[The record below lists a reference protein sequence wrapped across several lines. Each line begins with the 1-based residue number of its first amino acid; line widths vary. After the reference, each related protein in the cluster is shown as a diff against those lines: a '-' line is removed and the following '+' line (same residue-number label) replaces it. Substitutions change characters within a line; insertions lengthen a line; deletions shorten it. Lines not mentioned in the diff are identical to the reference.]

1 MFLIKKPHHTEKAL
15 ALNSKNQYVFMVA
28 CSANKPEIK
37 KKIKA
42 IYGITPLSVNTL
54 MYKSKKVQRLTRKRT
69 IKGERSAYKKAIVT
83 LKRGDMIDIY
93 ETNMQIY

>member
-1 MFLIKKPHHTEKAL
+1 MFLIKKPYHTEKAL
-15 ALNSKNQYVFMVA
+15 ALNSKNQYVFIVA

-42 IYGITPLSVNTL
+42 TYGVTPLSVNTA
-54 MYKSKKVQRLTRKRT
+54 MYQGKKVQRPTRKKI
-69 IKGERSAYKKAIVT
+69 IKGEKSAYKKAIVT

-93 ETNMQIY
+93 ETSTQI

>member
-15 ALNSKNQYVFMVA
+15 ALNSKDQYVFLVA
-28 CSANKPEIK
+28 CSANKPELK

-42 IYGITPLSVNTL
+42 TYGVTPISVNTAK
-54 MYKSKKVQRLTRKRT
+54 YKGKKVQRPTRKRI

-83 LKRGDMIDIY
+83 LKRGDVIDIY
-93 ETNMQIY
+93 ETSTQI